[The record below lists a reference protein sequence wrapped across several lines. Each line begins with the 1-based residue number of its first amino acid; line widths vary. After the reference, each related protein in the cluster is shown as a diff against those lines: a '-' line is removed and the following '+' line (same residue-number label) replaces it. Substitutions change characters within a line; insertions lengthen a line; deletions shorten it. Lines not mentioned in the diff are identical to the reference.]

1 MDCRIEMRSV
11 YAENILDRYSIKK
24 TAENAAFNPS
34 TDSIV
39 NSSGTVHSVYRKAV
53 NLLLG
58 DRLLCLQPSGSPVSP
73 VSLIIN
79 IPEADFNRMEIEKG
93 DWVLITGNSVIIEP
107 KGRMGEEYRFWR
119 RKEDRGEVDLRLF
132 KPLLPSKIRT
142 LADELEE
149 ALGKDSSGGF
159 RTVLFPAEHPAGQET
174 GYPAEKM
181 TGDPAEKLEGNPAEQ
196 EAGDQ
201 AGLAAG
207 DLVAEAAGRWTGRA
221 DMLAGEQK
229 WEEAA
234 DSLCRLIG
242 LGTGLT
248 PGGDDFLCGVLAG
261 MIFCGLNGHPFAE
274 ILKNRIDL
282 GLKRTN
288 DISRMFLECALDDQ
302 YGLAVHGFY
311 RETAGTILSEIRQIG
326 HTSGIDTLCGILY
339 TFRLQDKIKMI

>member
-1 MDCRIEMRSV
+1 MDYRIETRSV

-24 TAENAAFNPS
+24 TAENAAFNLPA
-34 TDSIV
+34 DLIV

-58 DRLLCLQPSGSPVSP
+58 NSLLCLQPPGSPVSP
-73 VSLIIN
+73 VSLITN
-79 IPEADFNRMEIEKG
+79 IPEADFNRMEIEEG

-107 KGRMGEEYRFWR
+107 KGRTGEEYRFWR
-119 RKEDRGEVDLRLF
+119 GKEGRGEVDLRLF
-132 KPLLPSKIRT
+132 KPLLPTKIKT

-159 RTVLFPAEHPAGQET
+159 RAVLFPTEHPAGQET
-174 GYPAEKM
+174 G
-181 TGDPAEKLEGNPAEQ
+181 DLVEQ
-196 EAGDQ
+196 EAGDL
-201 AGLAAG
+201 AELAAG
-207 DLVAEAAGRWTGRA
+207 DLVAAAARRWTGQA

-261 MIFCGLNGHPFAE
+261 MTFCGLNGHPFAE
-274 ILKNRIDL
+274 ILKVRIAS

-288 DISRMFLECALDDQ
+288 DISRTFLECALDDQ

-311 RETAGTILSEIRQIG
+311 KETAGTILSEIRQIG

-339 TFRLQDKIKMI
+339 TFRLQDKIKTI